1 MNDYQKIVESDI
13 QTFIDNYDTRPVDLN
28 TKNYE
33 RNIVFLGCSLT
44 YGEGVDNKNTYPSRV
59 QKLSDDKWNCINL
72 GIYGGSIDMAYLIF
86 NKVKDLNID
95 DIVIQWPS
103 FYRRA
108 YFEDNYYKP
117 YLPMQTLDDMELS
130 GDFANISDNGYCLM
144 RNLSNLQVINS
155 FKSVYNL
162 SPNIGHDYKDLF
174 EKYDIENILDF
185 NFYLDTEDKYRI
197 EDGHPNE
204 LWYEQYSEYLYK
216 ELK

>member
-59 QKLSDDKWNCINL
+59 QQLSDDKWNCINL

-86 NKVKDLNID
+86 NKVKNLNID

>member
-59 QKLSDDKWNCINL
+59 QQLSDDKWNCINL

-185 NFYLDTEDKYRI
+185 NFYLDTKDKYRI

>member
-1 MNDYQKIVESDI
+1 
-13 QTFIDNYDTRPVDLN
+13 
-28 TKNYE
+28 
-33 RNIVFLGCSLT
+33 
-44 YGEGVDNKNTYPSRV
+44 
-59 QKLSDDKWNCINL
+59 
-72 GIYGGSIDMAYLIF
+72 
-86 NKVKDLNID
+86 
-95 DIVIQWPS
+95 
-103 FYRRA
+103 
-108 YFEDNYYKP
+108 
-117 YLPMQTLDDMELS
+117 
-130 GDFANISDNGYCLM
+130 M

-216 ELK
+216 ELKSPSLVQNFDYTQPQKYQKNYQAKILGYNNHYHQYLD

>member
-59 QKLSDDKWNCINL
+59 QQLSDDKWNCINL

-174 EKYDIENILDF
+174 ENYDIENILDF

>member
-59 QKLSDDKWNCINL
+59 QQLSDDKWNCINL

-130 GDFANISDNGYCLM
+130 GDFANISDNGYC
-144 RNLSNLQVINS
+144 
-155 FKSVYNL
+155 
-162 SPNIGHDYKDLF
+162 
-174 EKYDIENILDF
+174 
-185 NFYLDTEDKYRI
+185 
-197 EDGHPNE
+197 
-204 LWYEQYSEYLYK
+204 
-216 ELK
+216 